1 MDVIFSET
9 DVLQPDVLFFTAGRV
24 GEIGGPR
31 VTGVPDLVVEV
42 ASASTRGHDLLRKRD
57 VYERY
62 GVSEYWF
69 VDLEAQRVEV
79 FRLRGDDR
87 RRYGD
92 PQLVSRNQ
100 SYETNLLPSFTLDV
114 GQILPESTS

>member
-1 MDVIFSET
+1 
-9 DVLQPDVLFFTAGRV
+9 
-24 GEIGGPR
+24 
-31 VTGVPDLVVEV
+31 VEV